1 MVRYGDE
8 NEPRGTL
15 DKLAPLFCG
24 VKTVLFLASGV
35 RSVVLVELPLKCFL
49 GKRRSLAP
57 AYPVGFSCGAAA

>member
-49 GKRRSLAP
+49 GKRRRYTSI
-57 AYPVGFSCGAAA
+57 PVGFSCGAAA